1 MRPRRDALRGAGRR
15 FRNEG
20 LIARPPL
27 KTSRWLA
34 ALCGRGRP
42 ASAAPG
48 PRMAEPRLRGPT
60 QCWPPL
66 LTLCGWQVTRRL
78 ASGRPCWPRGA
89 ARAAVRGSPRT
100 GDRPSRAYPGAARP
114 TCQAR
119 SRRRGV
125 CGVAIPACPAVRLS
139 AESPPQSPALLL
151 SLKLI
156 RGIRGASVGHR
167 GPHSAHI
174 HDRRCWCCRK
184 SSCSRSLFLLRAIL
198 PVRKHFVFFFFFFF
212 F

>member
-1 MRPRRDALRGAGRR
+1 MACGSLRTRAACLSGPRAPHGRAPPARADSVPAAAPHALWVAGDPQTGER
-15 FRNEG
+15 
-20 LIARPPL
+20 
-27 KTSRWLA
+27 A
-34 ALCGRGRP
+34 AL
-42 ASAAPG
+42 
-48 PRMAEPRLRGPT
+48 
-60 QCWPPL
+60 
-66 LTLCGWQVTRRL
+66 L
-78 ASGRPCWPRGA
+78 ASGRCTSRRAGLSADRRSPLAGLPR
-89 ARAAVRGSPRT
+89 
-100 GDRPSRAYPGAARP
+100 SRRP

-125 CGVAIPACPAVRLS
+125 CGVAIPACLS

-184 SSCSRSLFLLRAIL
+184 SSCSRSLFLLRSVL

-212 F
+212 FK